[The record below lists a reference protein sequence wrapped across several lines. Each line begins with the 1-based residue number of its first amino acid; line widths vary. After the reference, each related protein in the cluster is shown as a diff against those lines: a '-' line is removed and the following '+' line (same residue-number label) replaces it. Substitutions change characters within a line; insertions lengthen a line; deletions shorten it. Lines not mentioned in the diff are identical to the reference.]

1 MNETVTGRARPE
13 PDRGGAIPKKRRPKG
28 KVKDKR
34 IEGTG
39 ESGGKEIVI
48 IGAGGFGREVKW
60 LIERINEAQGR
71 QPPATR
77 KSQGDFWDNNRD
89 CPDNWNLLG
98 FVDDGLEAGSR
109 VAGSP
114 VLGGTE
120 WLCRRAGQ
128 ETLYA
133 ACAIGS
139 GRVRRQIT
147 ERLLQHGNVRFPN
160 LVDPSAA
167 CSGSVRMGRGNIL
180 CAGTVL
186 TVDITLGDFCIV
198 NLDCTIGHDARL
210 ESFVTLY
217 PSVNLS
223 GCVLVGEGSEI
234 GTGSHVIQGI
244 TIGKEAVLG
253 AGTVGIRDL
262 PERCVAVGNP
272 AKVIKYS

>member
-1 MNETVTGRARPE
+1 MGFRQREVRLWRRSGEMKNE
-13 PDRGGAIPKKRRPKG
+13 KG
-28 KVKDKR
+28 
-34 IEGTG
+34 
-39 ESGGKEIVI
+39 IVI

-60 LIERINEAQGR
+60 LIERINEAQGM
-71 QPPATR
+71 QPPVRGKNQDAQNNQDNPDSR
-77 KSQGDFWDNNRD
+77 NKQDSPDNQG
-89 CPDNWNLLG
+89 NWNLLG

-109 VAGSP
+109 IAGCP
-114 VLGGTE
+114 VLGGIE

-186 TVDITLGDFCIV
+186 TVDITIGDFCIV

-210 ESFVTLY
+210 ESYVTLY

-223 GCVLVGEGSEI
+223 GCVSVGEGSEI

-253 AGTVGIRDL
+253 AGSVGIRDL
-262 PERCVAVGNP
+262 PDRCEAVGNP
-272 AKVIKYS
+272 AKVIKNR

>member
-1 MNETVTGRARPE
+1 M
-13 PDRGGAIPKKRRPKG
+13 
-28 KVKDKR
+28 KDER
-34 IEGTG
+34 TEGTG
-39 ESGGKEIVI
+39 ESIGKKIII

-60 LIERINEAQGR
+60 LIERINEALGR
-71 QPPATR
+71 QAPGR
-77 KSQGDFWDNNRD
+77 GKSRGVQAG
-89 CPDNWNLLG
+89 PDSRNHWNILG
-98 FVDDGLEAGSR
+98 FVDDGREAGSQI
-109 VAGSP
+109 AGCP

-120 WLCRRAGQ
+120 WLCRSAGE

-160 LVDPSAA
+160 LVDPSAT

-186 TVDITLGDFCIV
+186 TVDITIGDFCIV
-198 NLDCTIGHDARL
+198 NLDCTIGHDAQL
-210 ESFVTLY
+210 ESYVTLY

-223 GCVLVGEGSEI
+223 GCVSVGEGSEI

-244 TIGKEAVLG
+244 AIGKEAVLG
-253 AGTVGIRDL
+253 AGAVGIRDL
-262 PERCVAVGNP
+262 PDRCVAVGNP